1 MPESKDTVAAVG
13 IGKNHRLDVS
23 VGKTINLGNYESVKL
38 HVGLSME
45 IDNSLDLVGVNEAY
59 TDIMMEVG
67 EQLDNLVEE
76 YRS

>member
-13 IGKNHRLDVS
+13 IGKNRRLDVS